1 VADEVR
7 TLASRTQQATVE
19 IQQMIEELQAG
30 TGALNDIME
39 KTVGRAASSQAL
51 ISEVGLDI
59 DKLSNHS
66 DAVLEMSTQIATSS
80 EQQSSVAEEITRN
93 LDQVRHEAGQVEES
107 ASASVAGT
115 AGLKA
120 TATELAQALKGLKI

>member
-1 VADEVR
+1 MPDFDLVIFDCDGVLIDSEIISARMLVAE
-7 TLASRTQQATVE
+7 LAR
-19 IQQMIEELQAG
+19 L
-30 TGALNDIME
+30 
-39 KTVGRAASSQAL
+39 
-51 ISEVGLDI
+51 GLDI

-80 EQQSSVAEEITRN
+80 EEQSSVAEEITRN

-115 AGLKA
+115 AGLKG